1 MELYLHI
8 RVVVSILVGFSLTH
22 LLRGVARIV
31 QHPGREKVYWVH
43 LVWVG
48 FMFIYLITFWWWEF
62 RLEQI
67 PTWTLPLYVFVILY
81 GVLLYLLCALLFP
94 DDVKEY
100 NGYRDYFYSRK
111 GWFFGVLAALW
122 IVDFYDT
129 VIKGPSRLQAV
140 GIEYTVRA
148 VVYLGCSLIAMK
160 NQEPAFSCQLRS
172 GWIAL

>member
-43 LVWVG
+43 LVWV
-48 FMFIYLITFWWWEF
+48 
-62 RLEQI
+62 
-67 PTWTLPLYVFVILY
+67 
-81 GVLLYLLCALLFP
+81 
-94 DDVKEY
+94 
-100 NGYRDYFYSRK
+100 
-111 GWFFGVLAALW
+111 
-122 IVDFYDT
+122 DT
-129 VIKGPSRLQAV
+129 VINGPSRLQAV